1 MKQCWPDGDLRA
13 FRDGELPRERQERIA
28 GHLEVCGACGTRYR
42 ELSERAARVSTLMAM
57 LPETAPAAAIPI
69 LPARAHHGRQWAVAA
84 LSLVAAMAVGF
95 VVLPKRDVVRPAPV
109 AKAPAPVAP
118 VVPEAPVETA
128 AVPVRPVARPAGARR
143 PILREDF
150 LRLDDEPL
158 ETGTVVRIGAEN
170 GDVQADLI
178 LGPDGRAHAIR
189 VVSNR

>member
-1 MKQCWPDGDLRA
+1 
-13 FRDGELPRERQERIA
+13 
-28 GHLEVCGACGTRYR
+28 
-42 ELSERAARVSTLMAM
+42 
-57 LPETAPAAAIPI
+57 
-69 LPARAHHGRQWAVAA
+69 
-84 LSLVAAMAVGF
+84 
-95 VVLPKRDVVRPAPV
+95 VLPKRDVVRPAPV